1 LLNKKIFTLR
11 INNKYQ
17 KLNFEFFIAKRI
29 YFDKST
35 GKKISKPIVKIAQI
49 GIILGI
55 SIMLIS
61 ISVAIGFKREI
72 RKKTVGFGSH
82 IQIINYD
89 TNNSYETVPIT
100 KNQELLTKIYKN
112 KNINHIQSFATKTA
126 VFKTNENVNGI
137 ILKGIDSDFNWKF
150 FKENIIE
157 GDTFKI
163 VANERS
169 KNILISKKTAA
180 LLNLTV
186 GDTILTY
193 FIQKP
198 IRFRKFAISGIYETG
213 MEEIDRTFA
222 LVDIK
227 QIQKLNK
234 WKKNQ
239 ISGYELSINDFDKL
253 DDVKQD
259 IQDIIGYDYTKR
271 GGLLKIETIK
281 EKFPM
286 LFDWI
291 SLFDTNV
298 WIILILITIVAGFN
312 MVSGLL
318 VIILENTR
326 MIGVLKAMG
335 SNNSSIRK
343 IFLIYSAMV
352 IGRGVFWGNII
363 GLFLIFIQQY
373 FGIFKLDP
381 QSYYVS
387 TVPAYFTPLYFT
399 YLNIG
404 VIVVTVLM
412 LIVPSFIV
420 SKITPVKAIKFN

>member
-1 LLNKKIFTLR
+1 M
-11 INNKYQ
+11 
-17 KLNFEFFIAKRI
+17 NFEYFIAKKI
-29 YFDKST
+29 YFDKSS

-61 ISVAIGFKREI
+61 VSVAIGFKSEI

-82 IQIINYD
+82 IQIINFD

-100 KNQELLTKIYKN
+100 KNPELVGKISKIPN
-112 KNINHIQSFATKTA
+112 VKHIQSFATKTA
-126 VFKTNENVNGI
+126 VFKTKENVNGI
-137 ILKGIDSDFNWKF
+137 ILKGIDDDFNWQF
-150 FKENIIE
+150 FKQNIIE

-163 VANERS
+163 EKDKRS
-169 KNILISKKTAA
+169 KNILISKKTAS

-213 MEEIDRTFA
+213 MEELDRTFA

-227 QIQKLNK
+227 QIRKLNK
-234 WKKNQ
+234 WENNQ

-253 DDVKQD
+253 DEVKQD
-259 IQDIIGYDYTKR
+259 IQDVVGYDYTR
-271 GGLLKIETIK
+271 QGGLLKVETIK

-291 SLFDTNV
+291 GLFDANV

-335 SNNSSIRK
+335 NNNLSIRK
-343 IFLIYSAMV
+343 IFLIYSAMI
-352 IGRGVFWGNII
+352 IGRGVIWGNII
-363 GLFLIFIQQY
+363 GLSLILIQQY
-373 FGIFKLDP
+373 FGIFTLDP

-399 YLNIG
+399 YLNLG
-404 VIVVTVLM
+404 VIIVTVLM

>member
-1 LLNKKIFTLR
+1 M
-11 INNKYQ
+11 
-17 KLNFEFFIAKRI
+17 NFEFFIAKRL

-61 ISVAIGFKREI
+61 VSVAIGFKSEI
-72 RKKTVGFGSH
+72 KKKTVGFGSH

-89 TNNSYETVPIT
+89 SNNSYETIPINKDQQLVNKIT
-100 KNQELLTKIYKN
+100 KIPNVR
-112 KNINHIQSFATKTA
+112 HVQSYATKTA
-126 VFKTNENVNGI
+126 VFKTKENVNGI
-137 ILKGIDSDFNWKF
+137 VLKGIDIDFNWEF
-150 FKENIIE
+150 FKQNIVE
-157 GDTFKI
+157 GDIFTIEKDK
-163 VANERS
+163 RS
-169 KNILISKKTAA
+169 KNILISKKTAS
-180 LLNLTV
+180 LLDLTV

-213 MEEIDRTFA
+213 MEELDRIFA
-222 LVDIK
+222 IVDIK
-227 QIQKLNK
+227 QIRKLNR
-234 WKKNQ
+234 WDNNQ
-239 ISGYELSINDFDKL
+239 ISGYEISINDFDKL
-253 DDVKQD
+253 DEIKQD
-259 IQDIIGYDYTKR
+259 IQDVVGYDYTKQA
-271 GGLLKIETIK
+271 GLLKIETIK

-291 SLFDTNV
+291 SLFDANV

-326 MIGVLKAMG
+326 MIGVLKALG

-343 IFLIYSAMV
+343 TFLIYSVMI

-363 GLFLIFIQQY
+363 GLSLILIQQY
-373 FGIFKLDP
+373 FGVFTLDP

-387 TVPAYFTPLYFT
+387 VVPAYFTPLYFI
-399 YLNIG
+399 YLNLG
-404 VIVVTVLM
+404 VIFVTVLM
-412 LIVPSFIV
+412 LIVPSFII
-420 SKITPVKAIKFN
+420 SKITPVKAIKFV